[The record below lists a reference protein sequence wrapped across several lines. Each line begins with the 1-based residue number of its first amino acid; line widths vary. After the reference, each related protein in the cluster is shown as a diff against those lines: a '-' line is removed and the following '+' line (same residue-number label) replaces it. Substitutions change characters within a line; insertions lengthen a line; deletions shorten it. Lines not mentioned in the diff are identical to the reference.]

1 MASDYSIVSFKYKV
15 RIMGYDLVT
24 ALGRETV
31 TITLIMI
38 APLIGTALVIG
49 LIIGIFQAVTSIQEQ
64 TLTFLPK
71 LLAVFGVFALALPW
85 LLHKLTSFT
94 TLLLGN
100 LSRYTF

>member
-1 MASDYSIVSFKYKV
+1 
-15 RIMGYDLVT
+15 MGYDIVT
-24 ALGRETV
+24 NLGRDTV
-31 TITLIMI
+31 MLTLILI

-49 LIIGIFQAVTSIQEQ
+49 LIIGIFQAATSIQEQ

-85 LLHKLTSFT
+85 LLQKMSAFT

-100 LSRYTF
+100 LSGYTF

>member
-1 MASDYSIVSFKYKV
+1 
-15 RIMGYDLVT
+15 MGYDIVT
-24 ALGRETV
+24 NLGRETV
-31 TITLIMI
+31 TLTLILI

-49 LIIGIFQAVTSIQEQ
+49 LMIGIFQAVTSIQEQ

-85 LLHKLTSFT
+85 LLEKMSAFT

-100 LSRYTF
+100 LSGYTF

>member
-1 MASDYSIVSFKYKV
+1 
-15 RIMGYDLVT
+15 MGYDIVT
-24 ALGRETV
+24 NLGRETV
-31 TITLIMI
+31 TLTLLLI

-85 LLHKLTSFT
+85 LLQKMSAFTSQ
-94 TLLLGN
+94 LLGN
-100 LSRYTF
+100 LSSYTF

>member
-1 MASDYSIVSFKYKV
+1 
-15 RIMGYDLVT
+15 MGYDIVT
-24 ALGRETV
+24 NLGRETV
-31 TITLIMI
+31 TLTLVLI

-71 LLAVFGVFALALPW
+71 LLAVFGIFALALPW
-85 LLHKLTSFT
+85 LLQKMSAFT

-100 LSRYTF
+100 LSGYTF

>member
-1 MASDYSIVSFKYKV
+1 
-15 RIMGYDLVT
+15 MGYDIVT
-24 ALGRETV
+24 NLGRETV
-31 TITLIMI
+31 TLTLILI

-71 LLAVFGVFALALPW
+71 LLAVFGIFALALPW
-85 LLHKLTSFT
+85 LLQKMSEFT

-100 LSRYTF
+100 LNSYTF